1 MKKVICSSQSLSLK
15 KYLKTTITSSLVL
28 ALLLPLS
35 AIADEDIDSL
45 TKPLRSESLDEKYNP
60 LTNSSE
66 NLSVSVTADDDN
78 NGKSTREDQIENQ
91 EGSSDISIT
100 DNSTSPTAAA
110 DAYINGEAGKPLS
123 GKAPLQEDSKSIE
136 VAEKSPSWMSLEYL
150 LGGGGLLLLLL
161 GGGFLLLSKFNN
173 LKNENQE
180 LVDKNSS
187 LKKQGSSQAMLVSN
201 IKNENKNL
209 ESEVNRLKGML
220 DGYANTHDDKNTDAS
235 DLLSMP
241 SLITPEPARFEEL
254 NESDRGQLASIFE
267 NWLKTNRG
275 NTKVD
280 DLIPDDI
287 NQKIKHLHYTIELW
301 GQGSGLDSVEST
313 KNTMHTAVI
322 SLIKNDNKG
331 YAYCYIK
338 PNSMSS
344 LWDNKAWYA
353 VEKSN
358 GTLKL
363 TGEPLEAN

>member
-1 MKKVICSSQSLSLK
+1 MKKVICSSQSLSLETP
-15 KYLKTTITSSLVL
+15 LKAMLVSSMILG
-28 ALLLPLS
+28 ALLPLS
-35 AIADEDIDSL
+35 AVAMDELEVSSAEQKIFVEIDQSASSTELSNTNSVDDKESSDNKVIQEAAIDIPTTAAVSSN
-45 TKPLRSESLDEKYNP
+45 SESNI
-60 LTNSSE
+60 T
-66 NLSVSVTADDDN
+66 
-78 NGKSTREDQIENQ
+78 Q
-91 EGSSDISIT
+91 EIDPM
-100 DNSTSPTAAA
+100 D
-110 DAYINGEAGKPLS
+110 INGDLPVIES
-123 GKAPLQEDSKSIE
+123 QEKISESKL
-136 VAEKSPSWMSLEYL
+136 VGKSPSWMSLEYL

-209 ESEVNRLKGML
+209 ESEVSRLKGML
-220 DGYANTHDDKNTDAS
+220 DGYANTYDDKNTDAS

-267 NWLKTNRG
+267 SWLKTNRG

-287 NQKIKHLHYTIELW
+287 NKKIKHLHYTIELW

-344 LWDNKAWYA
+344 LWNNKAWYA

>member
-1 MKKVICSSQSLSLK
+1 MKKVICSSQSLSLETP
-15 KYLKTTITSSLVL
+15 LKAMLVSSMILG
-28 ALLLPLS
+28 ALLPLS
-35 AIADEDIDSL
+35 AVAMDELEVSSAEQKIFVEIDQSASSTELSNTNSVDDKESSDNKVIQEAAIDIPTTAAVSSN
-45 TKPLRSESLDEKYNP
+45 SESNI
-60 LTNSSE
+60 T
-66 NLSVSVTADDDN
+66 
-78 NGKSTREDQIENQ
+78 Q
-91 EGSSDISIT
+91 EIDPM
-100 DNSTSPTAAA
+100 D
-110 DAYINGEAGKPLS
+110 INGDLPVIES
-123 GKAPLQEDSKSIE
+123 QEKISESKL
-136 VAEKSPSWMSLEYL
+136 VGKSPSWMSLEYL

-173 LKNENQE
+173 LKNENRDLIFKKSALEGQAA
-180 LVDKNSS
+180 KNSTQ
-187 LKKQGSSQAMLVSN
+187 LK
-201 IKNENKNL
+201 
-209 ESEVNRLKGML
+209 RLK
-220 DGYANTHDDKNTDAS
+220 DHNTELKSAIERLTETVEGQQSDIVSVNTDAS
-235 DLLSMP
+235 DLSSMP
-241 SLITPEPARFEEL
+241 SLITPEAARFEDL

-267 NWLKTNRG
+267 SWLKTNRG

-287 NQKIKHLHYTIELW
+287 NKKIKHLHYTIELW

-344 LWDNKAWYA
+344 LWNNKAWYA